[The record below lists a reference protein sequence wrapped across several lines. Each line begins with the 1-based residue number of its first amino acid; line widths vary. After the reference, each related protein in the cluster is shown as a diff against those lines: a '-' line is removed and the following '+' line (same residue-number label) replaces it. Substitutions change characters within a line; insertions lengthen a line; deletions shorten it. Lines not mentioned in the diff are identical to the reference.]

1 MKAVLRI
8 LTVVFLILAIMFFV
22 QAGLVQYLYSVRI
35 EQQLKLADDASM
47 PQAKLEYLV
56 KYKEAVIKNIDRN
69 EARYIFKQERL
80 TKKEQLIILD
90 SLIQRLT
97 DVSAML
103 PDSLSYQQGM
113 QQISGQEFD
122 HTLTSINDIFYVC
135 YIRDSFI
142 GRFAPLVFGPICLF
156 VFFVFLV

>member
-22 QAGLVQYLYSVRI
+22 QAGLVQYMYSVRI

-69 EARYIFKQERL
+69 EARYIFKTRTL
-80 TKKEQLIILD
+80 DKKGTINNSRFANPKVDRRIGYVAGFLV
-90 SLIQRLT
+90 
-97 DVSAML
+97 VSARYAANIW
-103 PDSLSYQQGM
+103 PR
-113 QQISGQEFD
+113 I
-122 HTLTSINDIFYVC
+122 
-135 YIRDSFI
+135 
-142 GRFAPLVFGPICLF
+142 
-156 VFFVFLV
+156 